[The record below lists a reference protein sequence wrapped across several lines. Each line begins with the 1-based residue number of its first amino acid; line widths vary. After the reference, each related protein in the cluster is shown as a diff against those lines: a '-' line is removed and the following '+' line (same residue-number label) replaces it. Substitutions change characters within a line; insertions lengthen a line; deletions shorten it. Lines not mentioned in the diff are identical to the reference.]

1 MGVIGL
7 AQITNFD
14 EAYLKN
20 QKWLIDN
27 CEDGVY
33 VSDPD
38 TYEILYLNRVGRQL
52 LDLDDDADIHGM
64 KCYEIMQHLDSPC
77 SFCTNQLLKENHY
90 YAWEYHNPVFKRH
103 TLLRDCLISWNG
115 KLCRLEI
122 VLNITTAEQKA
133 QAISRKI
140 NIENTLLDCIDTI
153 VTSST
158 ADAKRAIIPILAT
171 IGAFYHADRAYILG
185 FQRER
190 RVLSVSHEWARDG
203 VFRDEIG
210 YAINIGQSKRFTEA
224 FENRHPYLI
233 RDIEDL
239 RISDALDYDR
249 QKQRGVRCS
258 YGVPLI
264 VDQKVRAYLCVDN
277 PELNV
282 GNYTLLKSLAAFV
295 TNRLYQLEMAEQQ
308 EYELYH
314 DTMTGLLNRNGYAL
328 QNKKLEEGGLASLG
342 VVYTNINRL
351 GQINTELGMGYGDRL
366 LNRVVHQLKR
376 IFGDA
381 LLVRIGGDEIIAICK
396 NLPYERFI
404 GYLERILPNLD
415 GITPFGV
422 AVGHVWQEDE
432 PDVNQMVYQ
441 ASQNMIINKRHYMER
456 FSKNSKYS
464 NIKVLEKLQR
474 DIQAGRFL
482 AYLQPKIDIRTEQL
496 KGMEAL
502 VRYKNA
508 EGEILTPG
516 KFIPALERE
525 GLIRHI
531 DFFMLEQVCRIL
543 TSWRTKGY
551 TCYPVSVNFSRV
563 TIMESGV
570 VDEITAIVD
579 MYKVPHEYILIE
591 ITESA
596 GEMGRENF
604 VAIGTLLRNH
614 GFGVSLDDFCS
625 QYSCVSLLP
634 ALPFAEV
641 KFDRS
646 MISHINCDEKLKFLC
661 ESMMDASNKL
671 HCPVLAE
678 GVETKEQLEL
688 LKHFKCDTVQGY
700 YYSPPIPVEE
710 LEQKYYS

>member
-1 MGVIGL
+1 M

-27 CEDGVY
+27 CKDGVY

-38 TYEILYLNRVGRQL
+38 TYEILYLNRVCRQL
-52 LDLDDDADIHGM
+52 LDLDDEKDICGM
-64 KCYEIMQHLDSPC
+64 KCYEVMQHLDSPC
-77 SFCTNQLLKENHY
+77 SFCTNHFLKENHY
-90 YAWEYHNPVFKRH
+90 YTWEYHNPVFKRH
-103 TLLRDCLISWNG
+103 TLLRDCLIRWNG

-122 VLNITTAEQKA
+122 ILNITTPDQKA
-133 QAISRKI
+133 QAISHKI
-140 NIENTLLDCIDTI
+140 HVENTLLDCIDTM

-158 ADAKRAIIPILAT
+158 ADAKRAIIPVLST
-171 IGAFYHADRAYILG
+171 IGLFYHADRAYILSLE
-185 FQRER
+185 RER
-190 RVLSVSHEWARDG
+190 WRLSVTHEWAREG
-203 VFRDEIG
+203 VFCDEIG
-210 YAINIGQSKRFTEA
+210 YAINIIESKRFMEA
-224 FENRHPYLI
+224 FENRHPFLI
-233 RDIEDL
+233 RDIEEL
-239 RISDALDYDR
+239 RVSDAVAYFR

-264 VDQKVRAYLCVDN
+264 VDQKVRAYICVDN

-308 EYELYH
+308 EFELYH

-328 QNKKLEEGGLASLG
+328 QIKKFEEEGLASLG

-351 GQINTELGMGYGDRL
+351 GQINTELGMEYGDRL
-366 LNRVVHQLKR
+366 LIRVVHQLKD
-376 IFGDA
+376 ILGDA
-381 LLVRIGGDEIIAICK
+381 LLFRLGGDEIIAVCK
-396 NLPYERFI
+396 NLTYEKFI
-404 GYLERILPNLD
+404 GFLERILPNLD

-422 AVGHVWQEDE
+422 AVGHVWQD
-432 PDVNQMVYQ
+432 DALDINHMVYQ
-441 ASQNMIINKRHYMER
+441 ASQNMIINKRLYAER
-456 FSKNSKYS
+456 FNKNSKYS
-464 NIKVLEKLQR
+464 NVRVLENLQK

-482 AYLQPKIDIRTEQL
+482 AYLQPKIDIHTEQI

-502 VRYKNA
+502 VRYCNA
-508 EGEILTPG
+508 DGKIIAPG

-543 TSWRTKGY
+543 MSWRTKGY

-563 TIMESGV
+563 TIMESRV
-570 VDEITAIVD
+570 VEEITAIVD
-579 MYKVPHEYILIE
+579 MYNIPHEYILIE
-591 ITESA
+591 ITESV

-604 VAIGTLLRNH
+604 IAVGTLLRNH

-634 ALPFAEV
+634 TLPFAEV

-671 HCPVLAE
+671 QCPVLAE

-688 LKHFKCDTVQGY
+688 LKKFKCDTIQGY

-710 LEQKYYS
+710 LEKKYYS